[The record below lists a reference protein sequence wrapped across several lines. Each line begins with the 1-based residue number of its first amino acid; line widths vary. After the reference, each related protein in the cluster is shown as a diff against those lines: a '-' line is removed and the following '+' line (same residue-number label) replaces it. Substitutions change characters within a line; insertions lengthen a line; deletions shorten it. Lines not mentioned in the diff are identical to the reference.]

1 MEKDV
6 YGILVDKIVRYSGL
20 SSDEIERK
28 VEVKKAKLSGLI
40 SREGAA
46 QIVAAELGISFEN
59 ERSKINELSQGMKRA
74 SVVGKITRIFP
85 VREYNKNGRSGKVAS
100 FMLGDE
106 TSNVRVTLWDVNH
119 ISLIE
124 KNVLTEGAVVE
135 IRGASVKNGE
145 LSLGAFSDIKM
156 SNEKFDSVKERAPL
170 TIGNFSS
177 ATENAQMQ
185 TRAFIVQTFEPRF
198 FDSKKNPGEKGVL
211 LNVVLD
217 DGTATMRSVLFGE
230 NIKKLFGVSQEE
242 LFSLDVLNAKRAEII
257 GEEKL
262 FTGLFR
268 TNSFSQSLEFS
279 VQGVDEFV
287 LDALVKEFE
296 AKSA

>member
-1 MEKDV
+1 MEKDAYSV
-6 YGILVDKIVRYSGL
+6 LVEKIARYSGI
-20 SSDEIERK
+20 SADEIDRK
-28 VEVKKAKLSGLI
+28 AEAKKAKLSGLI

-59 ERSKINELSQGMKRA
+59 ERSKVNELNDGMKRA
-74 SVVGKITRIFP
+74 SIVGKVTRIFP

-124 KNVLTEGAVVE
+124 KNSIKEGDVIE
-135 IRGASVKNGE
+135 IRGASVKKGE
-145 LSLGAFSDIKM
+145 LSLGAFSDIKI
-156 SNEKFDSVKERAPL
+156 SSEKMDSVRERAPL
-170 TIGNFSS
+170 AFGQFRD
-177 ATENAQMQ
+177 AAENAQMQ
-185 TRAFIVQTFEPRF
+185 ARAFIVQTFEPRF
-198 FDSKKNPGEKGVL
+198 FESKKNPGEKGVL

-217 DGTATMRSVLFGE
+217 DGTATMRSVMFGE
-230 NIKKLFGVSQEE
+230 NIKKLLNVSQEE
-242 LFSLDVLNAKRAEII
+242 LFSLDVLNSKRAEII

-279 VQGVDEFV
+279 VQGIEDFAMDKLIKE
-287 LDALVKEFE
+287 LEVKTG
-296 AKSA
+296 

>member
-1 MEKDV
+1 MEKDA
-6 YGILVDKIVRYSGL
+6 YSILVEKIARYSGL
-20 SSDEIERK
+20 SIAEVDGK
-28 VEVKKAKLSGLI
+28 VETKKAKLSGLI

-59 ERSKINELSQGMKRA
+59 ERSKVNELAEGMRRA

-85 VREYNKNGRSGKVAS
+85 VREYNKNGRSGKVTS

-124 KNVLTEGAVVE
+124 KKSINEGDVVE
-135 IRGASVKNGE
+135 IRGASVKKGE
-145 LSLGAFSDIKM
+145 LSLGAFSDIKI
-156 SNEKFDSVKERAPL
+156 SNEKMNSVKEQAPL
-170 TIGNFSS
+170 TAGQFKD
-177 ATENAQMQ
+177 AAENAQMQ
-185 TRAFIVQTFEPRF
+185 VRAFIVQTFEPRF
-198 FDSKKNPGEKGVL
+198 FDSKRTEGEKGVL
-211 LNVVLD
+211 LNIVLD

-242 LFSLDVLNAKRAEII
+242 LFSLDVLNVKRAEVI

-262 FTGLFR
+262 FTGAFR

-279 VQGVDEFV
+279 VRDVGGVV
-287 LDALVKEFE
+287 LDSLIRELE
-296 AKSA
+296 AKVV